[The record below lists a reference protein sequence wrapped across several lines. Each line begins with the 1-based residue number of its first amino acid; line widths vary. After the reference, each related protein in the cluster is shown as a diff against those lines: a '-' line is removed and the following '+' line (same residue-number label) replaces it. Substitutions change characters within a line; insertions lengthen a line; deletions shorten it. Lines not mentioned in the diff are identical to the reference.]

1 MGRYGIC
8 EYEVDTL
15 LRQNVFVDLYKIIK
29 NSILIGEPG
38 YSIKNVEKLY
48 RGKRKTEVKSGGESV
63 IMYENWRVIPTDLI
77 GKPPKYLIQLGN
89 IIRKIVFLQE
99 I

>member
-63 IMYENWRVIPTDLI
+63 IMYENWRSNPDGSDWKT
-77 GKPPKYLIQLGN
+77 PKYSIQ
-89 IIRKIVFLQE
+89 
-99 I
+99 